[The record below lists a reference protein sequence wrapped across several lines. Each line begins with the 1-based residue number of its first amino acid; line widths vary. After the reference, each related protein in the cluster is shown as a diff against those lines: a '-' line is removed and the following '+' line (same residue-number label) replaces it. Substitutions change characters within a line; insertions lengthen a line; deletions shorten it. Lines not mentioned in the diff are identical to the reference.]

1 MEKETNTAAG
11 TATAQEQTPAP
22 AADGTEAKPAAS
34 GNGGEQSA
42 ESRDTGKTYDQAYID
57 QLLANQKKAQDE
69 AVAEA
74 LKVAGMDADSKAAY
88 EKQQEEKRLKDR
100 ETEIALRELKA
111 DAKEVLAEK
120 EIPGSFLNLL
130 VGKDLEET
138 KANADAFK
146 KQFDLAVQAQVEK
159 RLSGKTPSGGNGGG
173 TPGEDEAIAA
183 EIDKYMN

>member
-1 MEKETNTAAG
+1 MEKETNTATESVAV
-11 TATAQEQTPAP
+11 QEQTPDL

-34 GNGGEQSA
+34 GNGGEQSVD
-42 ESRDTGKTYDQAYID
+42 RDTGKTYDQAYID

-88 EKQQEEKRLKDR
+88 EKQQEEKRLKNR
-100 ETEIALRELKA
+100 EAEIALRELKA

-120 EIPGSFLNLL
+120 EIPGGFLNIL

-159 RLSGKTPSGGNGGG
+159 RLSGKTPSGSNGGG
-173 TPGEDEAIAA
+173 AYSEAESIAA
-183 EIDKYMN
+183 EIDKILN